1 MGTGRALSWP
11 LQWGKLSPRV
21 TQLLGAGRAPW
32 AFPILCTAR
41 PCVHDPARCVCS
53 LWGSYPRPHPSRGGP
68 ESGSLPRPRHS
79 AVREPRAALGLFG
92 HTSSGRPRGLSGV
105 TRHVSGKCPSQ
116 IQLPPNLQHLGP
128 AASTPSIHEAQPG
141 AGRAAGP
148 WEPRRATVPSL
159 VRGSPWGRQEQWEA
173 TGGSGQWGSRPLG
186 TGAVCR
192 SLMDL
197 AGTPV

>member
-1 MGTGRALSWP
+1 MGRALCWP
-11 LQWGKLSPRV
+11 LQLGKLGPRV
-21 TQLLGAGRAPW
+21 TQLPVAGRAPW
-32 AFPILCTAR
+32 AFQILCTAQ
-41 PCVHDPARCVCS
+41 PCIHDPARCVCS
-53 LWGSYPRPHPSRGGP
+53 LWGSYARPHPARGGP
-68 ESGSLPRPRHS
+68 ESGSLRRLRRS
-79 AVREPRAALGLFG
+79 ALGLCG
-92 HTSSGRPRGLSGV
+92 HTSSGRPRGLSRV

-116 IQLPPNLQHLGP
+116 IQLPPNLQHLCP
-128 AASTPSIHEAQPG
+128 AASTPSTHEAQPG

-197 AGTPV
+197 AGTPVGS